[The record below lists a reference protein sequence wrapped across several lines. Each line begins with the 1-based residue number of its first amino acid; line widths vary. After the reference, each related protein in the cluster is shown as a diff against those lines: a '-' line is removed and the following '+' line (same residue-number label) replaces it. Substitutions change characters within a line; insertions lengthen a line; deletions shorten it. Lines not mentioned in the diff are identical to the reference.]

1 MSMCHIRFESI
12 ESDGDNT
19 LYNLYFDNVLV
30 RTGLTLDEVI
40 QEISRKGESNDAVRT
55 GTTAH

>member
-1 MSMCHIRFESI
+1 MCHIRFESI
-12 ESDGDNT
+12 GSDGDNT

-40 QEISRKGESNDAVRT
+40 HEISKKGESHDT
-55 GTTAH
+55 M